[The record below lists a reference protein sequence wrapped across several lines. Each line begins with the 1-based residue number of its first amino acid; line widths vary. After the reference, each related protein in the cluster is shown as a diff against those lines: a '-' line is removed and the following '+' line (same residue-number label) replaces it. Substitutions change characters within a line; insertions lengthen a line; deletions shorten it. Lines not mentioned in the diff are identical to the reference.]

1 MGGVKSRKAREVMLK
16 VKGFAASGAVRL
28 LVQVVEFHV
37 SLMTRANVRFK
48 KMTLGVPLSACPA
61 MVRALTWKKKKKCLN

>member
-1 MGGVKSRKAREVMLK
+1 MGGVKSRKAREVMFK

-37 SLMTRANVRFK
+37 SLVTRTNVRFE
-48 KMTLGVPLSACPA
+48 KMTLGVPLSACTA
-61 MVRALTWKKKKKCLN
+61 MVRTLTWNIKKKC